1 MRSTCI
7 DNCEILI
14 GLHVSDELL
23 KLAEEGFGR
32 YIDKTEMENDKILE
46 PRKCFS
52 AFIKN
57 DIRDVDPNVFR
68 GLNENDCSA
77 ESYEA
82 NYTKSMDIVMKKVA
96 LQYHTNKDLL
106 FISPELDPTDS
117 KYRYCTRN
125 IQYKSSKH
133 FYSLP

>member
-1 MRSTCI
+1 M
-7 DNCEILI
+7 LI
-14 GLHVSDELL
+14 SLHVSDELL
-23 KLAEEGFGR
+23 KLAKEGFSQ

-52 AFIKN
+52 AFVKN
-57 DIRDVDPNVFR
+57 DIRDVDANVFH

-77 ESYEA
+77 ESYEV
-82 NYTKSMDIVMKKVA
+82 NYTKSMDIFMKKVT

-106 FISPELDPTDS
+106 FISPELDPRDS
-117 KYRYCTRN
+117 KYRYCSRN

-133 FYSLP
+133 FYCLA

>member
-1 MRSTCI
+1 MRYTCI
-7 DNCEILI
+7 DNWEILI

-46 PRKCFS
+46 PHKCFS
-52 AFIKN
+52 AFVKN

-77 ESYEA
+77 ESYEV

-106 FISPELDPTDS
+106 FISPELDPIDR

-125 IQYKSSKH
+125 IQYESSKH

>member
-1 MRSTCI
+1 MPSTCI
-7 DNCEILI
+7 DNCQILI

-23 KLAEEGFGR
+23 KLAEEGFGQ
-32 YIDKTEMENDKILE
+32 YIDKTEMKNDKILE
-46 PRKCFS
+46 PLKCFS
-52 AFIKN
+52 AFVKN
-57 DIRDVDPNVFR
+57 DIGDVDSNIFR

-77 ESYEA
+77 ESYEV
-82 NYTKSMDIVMKKVA
+82 NYTQSMDIVMKKVA

-117 KYRYCTRN
+117 KYRCCSRN
-125 IQYKSSKH
+125 IQYESSKH

>member
-1 MRSTCI
+1 M
-7 DNCEILI
+7 
-14 GLHVSDELL
+14 
-23 KLAEEGFGR
+23 A
-32 YIDKTEMENDKILE
+32 NDKILE

-57 DIRDVDPNVFR
+57 DIRDVDPNIFH

-77 ESYEA
+77 ESYEV

-106 FISPELDPTDS
+106 FISLELDPTDS

-125 IQYKSSKH
+125 IQYESSKH
-133 FYSLP
+133 FYALP

>member
-1 MRSTCI
+1 MQSTCI
-7 DNCEILI
+7 DNLEIII

-46 PRKCFS
+46 PCKCFS
-52 AFIKN
+52 AFVKN
-57 DIRDVDPNVFR
+57 NIREVDPNIFH

-77 ESYEA
+77 ESYKV

-106 FISPELDPTDS
+106 FISPELDPIDS

-125 IQYKSSKH
+125 IHYKSSKH
-133 FYSLP
+133 FSSLP

>member
-1 MRSTCI
+1 MV
-7 DNCEILI
+7 I

-46 PRKCFS
+46 PCKCFS
-52 AFIKN
+52 AFFKN
-57 DIRDVDPNVFR
+57 DIRNVDPNVFR

-77 ESYEA
+77 ESYEV

-106 FISPELDPTDS
+106 FISLELDPTDS

-125 IQYKSSKH
+125 IQYESSKH
-133 FYSLP
+133 FYSFP

>member
-1 MRSTCI
+1 MV
-7 DNCEILI
+7 I

-57 DIRDVDPNVFR
+57 DIRDVDPNVFC

-77 ESYEA
+77 ESYEW
-82 NYTKSMDIVMKKVA
+82 VCA
-96 LQYHTNKDLL
+96 LCACMHV
-106 FISPELDPTDS
+106 
-117 KYRYCTRN
+117 
-125 IQYKSSKH
+125 H
-133 FYSLP
+133 A

>member
-1 MRSTCI
+1 
-7 DNCEILI
+7 
-14 GLHVSDELL
+14 
-23 KLAEEGFGR
+23 
-32 YIDKTEMENDKILE
+32 MENDKILE

-52 AFIKN
+52 AFFKN

-77 ESYEA
+77 ESYEV

-106 FISPELDPTDS
+106 FISLELDPTDS

-125 IQYKSSKH
+125 IQYESSKH
-133 FYSLP
+133 FYSFP

>member
-1 MRSTCI
+1 MV
-7 DNCEILI
+7 I
-14 GLHVSDELL
+14 GLHVSNELL
-23 KLAEEGFGR
+23 KFAEEGFGQ

-52 AFIKN
+52 AFFKN

-77 ESYEA
+77 ESYEV

-106 FISPELDPTDS
+106 ISLELDPTDS

-125 IQYKSSKH
+125 IQYESSKH
-133 FYSLP
+133 FYSFP

>member
-1 MRSTCI
+1 MV
-7 DNCEILI
+7 I

-23 KLAEEGFGR
+23 KLAKEGFGR

-52 AFIKN
+52 AFVKN
-57 DIRDVDPNVFR
+57 NIRDVDPNIFR

-77 ESYEA
+77 ESYEV
-82 NYTKSMDIVMKKVA
+82 NFTKSMDIVMKKVT

-106 FISPELDPTDS
+106 FISPELDPMDS
-117 KYRYCTRN
+117 KYRYCIRN
-125 IQYKSSKH
+125 IQYESSKH
-133 FYSLP
+133 FYSFP

>member
-1 MRSTCI
+1 MPSTCI
-7 DNCEILI
+7 DNWQIVI

-52 AFIKN
+52 AFVKN
-57 DIRDVDPNVFR
+57 NIRDVDPNIFR
-68 GLNENDCSA
+68 GLNENGCSA
-77 ESYEA
+77 ESYEV

-106 FISPELDPTDS
+106 FISPKLDPTDS

-125 IQYKSSKH
+125 I
-133 FYSLP
+133 

>member
-1 MRSTCI
+1 M
-7 DNCEILI
+7 LI
-14 GLHVSDELL
+14 SLHVSDELL
-23 KLAEEGFGR
+23 KLAKEGFGR

-52 AFIKN
+52 AFVKN
-57 DIRDVDPNVFR
+57 DIRDVDPNIFR

-77 ESYEA
+77 ELYEV

-117 KYRYCTRN
+117 KYRYHSRN
-125 IQYKSSKH
+125 IQYESSKH
-133 FYSLP
+133 FYSLA